1 MKNAFESITESIREE
16 LAQALNRC
24 GLMYRMFYRV
34 KTLSS
39 IQHKM
44 AFKGDKYKS
53 GESKMQDIIGFRIVL
68 YFPDDV
74 DLVSLYFSCKDV
86 VKRSVDVPDPS
97 TFRPQRL
104 NLTLNIPEQFVE
116 LFKKK
121 LPAEYAPY
129 IDPTYEIQIRTVFSE
144 GWHEVEHDFRY
155 KCKEDWVGYEF
166 YSRTLNCVIATLE
179 NAEWSMKALFHEM
192 SHKNYLDGNYR
203 AMLRNKLRIRLK
215 DEDFSP
221 AVSDYLQSH
230 PQMARNFLKID
241 RMVFVLMLMN
251 HKQTIDLTYDNIIFL
266 VNRIEINDLDF
277 KALEGEEKSK
287 MLDQYLLS

>member
-1 MKNAFESITESIREE
+1 MKNTIDIIAENIKDDLTE
-16 LAQALNRC
+16 ALNRC
-24 GLMYRMFYRV
+24 GLMFRLFYRV

-44 AFKGDKYKS
+44 SFKGDKYRS
-53 GESKMQDIIGFRIVL
+53 SQAKMQDMIGFRIVL

-74 DLVSLYFSCKDV
+74 DLVALYFSCKDV

-104 NLTLNIPEQFVE
+104 NLTRNIPDQYVE
-116 LFKKK
+116 DFKRN

-129 IDPTYEIQIRTVFSE
+129 IDSTYEIQIRTVFSE

-166 YSRTLNCVIATLE
+166 YSRTLNGVIATLE
-179 NAEWSMKALFHEM
+179 NAEWSMRALFHEM
-192 SHKNYLDGNYR
+192 SHKNYQDGNYR

-221 AVSDYLQSH
+221 EVSAYLH
-230 PQMARNFLKID
+230 KNPQVAKDFLKID

-251 HKQTIDLTYDNIIFL
+251 HKEHIELTYDNIMFL
-266 VNRIEINDLDF
+266 VNRIELNNQEF
-277 KALEGEEKSK
+277 KNLEGEERSK
-287 MLDQYLLS
+287 MLDKYLAS